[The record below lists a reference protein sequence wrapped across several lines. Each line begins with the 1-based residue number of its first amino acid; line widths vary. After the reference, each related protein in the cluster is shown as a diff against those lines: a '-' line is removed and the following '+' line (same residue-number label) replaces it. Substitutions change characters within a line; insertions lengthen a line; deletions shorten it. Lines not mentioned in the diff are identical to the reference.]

1 MFGDILRSKVKLLAY
16 SSARKSGDEAFWII
30 LRDIAVE
37 DIKACYPEKV
47 DSGNAIGIYYSILKN
62 NEKFIPDELLER
74 LPSNGQEKYRVI
86 NRNLWSSNAFHP
98 DGLANQ
104 KGIVAERVFNCDRR
118 GERII
123 YRGGML

>member
-16 SSARKSGDEAFWII
+16 SSARKSGGNAFWII

-62 NEKFIPDELLER
+62 M
-74 LPSNGQEKYRVI
+74 Q
-86 NRNLWSSNAFHP
+86 
-98 DGLANQ
+98 DGEILT
-104 KGIVAERVFNCDRR
+104 F
-118 GERII
+118 
-123 YRGGML
+123 